1 MWHGETIIKG
11 GSSFGFI
18 RGLILCSFPLG
29 FFSYYNFALQELTW
43 MVNQF
48 LYSIISMNQ
57 IPFYM
62 AHIIENNIEIY
73 IYNNDDET
81 RYFFKSLEEL
91 S

>member
-1 MWHGETIIKG
+1 
-11 GSSFGFI
+11 
-18 RGLILCSFPLG
+18 
-29 FFSYYNFALQELTW
+29 
-43 MVNQF
+43 
-48 LYSIISMNQ
+48 MNQ